1 MKSNAQTVLSS
12 VGCTHATL
20 KCTHCP
26 KPCSEGVAVIGDGK
40 TGLKAFPRNV
50 KDMLYIVSYWLTS
63 WNDLFFF
70 FLELLP
76 KYDVNLTK
84 YLQALHRQY
93 NPCIAAHILKIPL
106 SIITEL

>member
-1 MKSNAQTVLSS
+1 MLRGCGCNWRWEDRPESLSK
-12 VGCTHATL
+12 
-20 KCTHCP
+20 KC
-26 KPCSEGVAVIGDGK
+26 KGYA
-40 TGLKAFPRNV
+40 
-50 KDMLYIVSYWLTS
+50 LYSFLLA
-63 WNDLFFF
+63 NFMERPFFF